1 MSEAAAVPTRISPE
15 AAGTP
20 PGRATVELLVVSTG
34 ALLVS
39 LSQSVLVP
47 VLSILPSR
55 LHTSISNV
63 EWLLTS
69 TFLVGAVAVPLFGRM
84 GDMFGKRLLLM
95 VALGALAA
103 GSLIDALTSNVAL
116 LIVGRAIQGASLAAI
131 PLGISLLSSLLP
143 RERVRSAIALISAML
158 GVGGALGLPLAG
170 LVAEHSNFHVLFWI
184 TAVGGALSLIAT
196 LAIVPADANRAGGRL
211 DIPGALLLSAALV
224 ALLLPLAQ
232 GSGWGW
238 GSARTLGLLA
248 AAVVLFG
255 AFVMVERRV
264 PGPLVDL
271 KATARKPIVLTNLA
285 SMLFGF
291 ALFASLIGTASYVQ
305 APAASGYGFGSS
317 IVVAGL
323 CLLPSGLLMLLLAP
337 VAARLIG
344 SIGANRTLSL
354 GAIIVA
360 AGWLERIFATG
371 SLWEVIVGSTI
382 IGAGTGIG
390 YASMPAL
397 INANT
402 PPAEL
407 AAANGLN
414 SLARS
419 LGSSLASAIGG
430 SLLTVSTIVLA
441 GAVLPSLAA
450 YRSLFAACAGVAV
463 LAAVAAL
470 FVPRDPVRPE

>member
-20 PGRATVELLVVSTG
+20 PRRATVELLVVSTG

>member
-1 MSEAAAVPTRISPE
+1 VSEAAAVPTRISPE
-15 AAGTP
+15 ATGTP
-20 PGRATVELLVVSTG
+20 RGRATVELLVVSTG

-69 TFLVGAVAVPLFGRM
+69 TFLV
-84 GDMFGKRLLLM
+84 
-95 VALGALAA
+95 
-103 GSLIDALTSNVAL
+103 VAL
-116 LIVGRAIQGASLAAI
+116 LIAGRAIQGASLAAI

-184 TAVGGALSLIAT
+184 TAVGGALALIAT
-196 LAIVPADANRAGGRL
+196 LTIVPADANRAGGRL

-238 GSARTLGLLA
+238 GSPRTLGLLA

-255 AFVMVERRV
+255 VFVVVERRV

-271 KATARKPIVLTNLA
+271 KATARRPIVLTNLA

-344 SIGANRTLSL
+344 SVGANRTLSL
-354 GAIIVA
+354 GALIVA

-371 SLWEVIVGSTI
+371 SLWEVIAGSTI

-470 FVPRDPVRPE
+470 LVPHDPVAPE

>member
-1 MSEAAAVPTRISPE
+1 
-15 AAGTP
+15 
-20 PGRATVELLVVSTG
+20 
-34 ALLVS
+34 
-39 LSQSVLVP
+39 
-47 VLSILPSR
+47 
-55 LHTSISNV
+55 
-63 EWLLTS
+63 
-69 TFLVGAVAVPLFGRM
+69 LFG
-84 GDMFGKRLLLM
+84 
-95 VALGALAA
+95 V
-103 GSLIDALTSNVAL
+103 
-116 LIVGRAIQGASLAAI
+116 
-131 PLGISLLSSLLP
+131 
-143 RERVRSAIALISAML
+143 
-158 GVGGALGLPLAG
+158 
-170 LVAEHSNFHVLFWI
+170 
-184 TAVGGALSLIAT
+184 
-196 LAIVPADANRAGGRL
+196 
-211 DIPGALLLSAALV
+211 
-224 ALLLPLAQ
+224 
-232 GSGWGW
+232 
-238 GSARTLGLLA
+238 
-248 AAVVLFG
+248 
-255 AFVMVERRV
+255 FVMVERRV

-344 SIGANRTLSL
+344 AIGANRTLSL
-354 GAIIVA
+354 GAVIVA

-371 SLWEVIVGSTI
+371 SLWEVVVGSTI

-430 SLLTVSTIVLA
+430 SLLTVSTIMLA
-441 GAVLPSLAA
+441 GAVLPSLTA
-450 YRSLFAACAGVAV
+450 YRALFAACAGVAV

-470 FVPRDPVRPE
+470 FVPHDPVRAD